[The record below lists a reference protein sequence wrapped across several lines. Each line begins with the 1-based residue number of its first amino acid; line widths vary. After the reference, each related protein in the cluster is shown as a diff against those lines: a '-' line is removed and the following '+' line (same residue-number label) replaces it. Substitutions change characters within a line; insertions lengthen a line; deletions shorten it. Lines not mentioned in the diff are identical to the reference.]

1 MHEASLIKGLLKQV
15 EDIVVS
21 ERASRAIG
29 ITVTL
34 GALSH
39 FSPEHFQEH
48 FDHES
53 PGTRAEG
60 ARLHVTLD
68 TDPAAPHAQG
78 VWLES
83 VEVAE

>member
-1 MHEASLIKGLLKQV
+1 MHEASLIKGLLRQV
-15 EDIVVS
+15 EEIVRAEKS
-21 ERASRAIG
+21 ERAVG
-29 ITVTL
+29 IKVTL

-53 PGTRAEG
+53 PGTLAEG
-60 ARLHVTLD
+60 AQLSITLD
-68 TDPAAPHAQG
+68 ENTQADHAQG